1 MLHRR
6 PRLHALLLASGFL
19 ASALPA
25 PAALGAD
32 VRVEKGPLVL
42 RFERPARVDGARR
55 APVRM
60 EAEAFSGRM
69 LTASASA
76 PPGPVK
82 AGDLLLTIAAPDM
95 ADQVTDARAAVSEG
109 ERRLE
114 VLRAERALAA
124 VQAQTGVERAEVAAV
139 AAERTLR
146 FWKEFDKARA
156 MESFELRVQ
165 GQADS
170 LADEKEELTQLEK
183 MYGSTSLAGET
194 KDIVLNR
201 ARRSLARNERYMTF
215 ARRDLSTYKDFL
227 HAEEER
233 KVVDG
238 ARYAA
243 QDLKAARETQRL
255 GAIRAELDLAGAERG
270 LADARERLARLER
283 DQARLRVVAPFD
295 GLWSPTVRDAG
306 DPIQP
311 WSPLGEVVDVSS
323 LRVRGSL
330 PALGLRILASGG
342 TITARFPSEPGRS
355 AALTPAEL
363 NRVGTPD
370 GDGSLHAFVAPLAGD
385 AAAGLLPGAECR
397 VGGSLTLDGR
407 LTIPLRAVTTRDG
420 FSTVTKVS
428 GSGRDV
434 VPVVIGASDGT
445 RVEIISGLSEGDV
458 VVAPDA

>member
-1 MLHRR
+1 MQPATTSSATRR
-6 PRLHALLLASGFL
+6 GACC
-19 ASALPA
+19 A
-25 PAALGAD
+25 P
-32 VRVEKGPLVL
+32 
-42 RFERPARVDGARR
+42 
-55 APVRM
+55 
-60 EAEAFSGRM
+60 
-69 LTASASA
+69 
-76 PPGPVK
+76 
-82 AGDLLLTIAAPDM
+82 
-95 ADQVTDARAAVSEG
+95 
-109 ERRLE
+109 
-114 VLRAERALAA
+114 
-124 VQAQTGVERAEVAAV
+124 
-139 AAERTLR
+139 
-146 FWKEFDKARA
+146 
-156 MESFELRVQ
+156 
-165 GQADS
+165 
-170 LADEKEELTQLEK
+170 
-183 MYGSTSLAGET
+183 Y
-194 KDIVLNR
+194 
-201 ARRSLARNERYMTF
+201 
-215 ARRDLSTYKDFL
+215 FL

-243 QDLKAARETQRL
+243 QDLKAARESQRL